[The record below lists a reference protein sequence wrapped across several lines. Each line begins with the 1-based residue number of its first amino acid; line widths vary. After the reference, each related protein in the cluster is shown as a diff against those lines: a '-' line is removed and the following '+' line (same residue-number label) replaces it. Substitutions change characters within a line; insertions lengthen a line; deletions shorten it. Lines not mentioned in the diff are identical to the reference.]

1 MWSEHI
7 IRSALPGKPN
17 LRSKLCQVRRSIMM
31 TTIAMMMVM
40 ILFLMMTTTATRCTL
55 RPNPGGV
62 AGWLHGPLSM
72 IQNLDRK
79 WKKIFGAKPLCTF
92 FAGANIHILWCRIE
106 EWKEY
111 EAEVKDLVGSSFYFC
126 FKCWSCIF
134 MFSIWALRPLIA
146 FGPMALDLLFLLPDG
161 THFKRQLFKK
171 PRIP

>member
-40 ILFLMMTTTATRCTL
+40 ILFLMMMYLAMTTTATRCTL

-62 AGWLHGPLSM
+62 AGWLHGQLSM

-79 WKKIFGAKPLCTF
+79 WKKIFGQNP
-92 FAGANIHILWCRIE
+92 FAH
-106 EWKEY
+106 
-111 EAEVKDLVGSSFYFC
+111 
-126 FKCWSCIF
+126 
-134 MFSIWALRPLIA
+134 
-146 FGPMALDLLFLLPDG
+146 FLLEQ
-161 THFKRQLFKK
+161 THIFYDTELKNERNMRQK
-171 PRIP
+171 

>member
-40 ILFLMMTTTATRCTL
+40 ILFLMMICLSMTTTATRCTL

-79 WKKIFGAKPLCTF
+79 WKKIFEAKPLFTF
-92 FAGANIHILWCRIE
+92 FCWSKHTYSMMQNWRMKGIWGRS
-106 EWKEY
+106 KRF
-111 EAEVKDLVGSSFYFC
+111 GFSSFYFC
-126 FKCWSCIF
+126 FKCCCSCIF
-134 MFSIWALRPLIA
+134 MFSIWATQA
-146 FGPMALDLLFLLPDG
+146 S
-161 THFKRQLFKK
+161 
-171 PRIP
+171 

>member
-40 ILFLMMTTTATRCTL
+40 ILFLMMICWSMTRTATRCTL

-79 WKKIFGAKPLCTF
+79 WKKIFGQNP
-92 FAGANIHILWCRIE
+92 FA
-106 EWKEY
+106 
-111 EAEVKDLVGSSFYFC
+111 
-126 FKCWSCIF
+126 
-134 MFSIWALRPLIA
+134 
-146 FGPMALDLLFLLPDG
+146 LFLLEQTYIFYDAEL
-161 THFKRQLFKK
+161 KNERNMRQK
-171 PRIP
+171 